1 LIAND
6 FENIWLYNGKKQR
19 ACRLDYTDQAILMML
34 TVKEV
39 FHLTNRGME
48 GFVRPLCE

>member
-1 LIAND
+1 MKK
-6 FENIWLYNGKKQR
+6 KKQR

-48 GFVRPLCE
+48 DFVRPLCE